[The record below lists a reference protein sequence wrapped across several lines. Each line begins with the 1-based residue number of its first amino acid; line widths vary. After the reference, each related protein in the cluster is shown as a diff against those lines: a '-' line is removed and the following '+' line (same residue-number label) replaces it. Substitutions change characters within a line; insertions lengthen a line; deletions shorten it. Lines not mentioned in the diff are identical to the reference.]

1 MAKRWYIV
9 HTKTNQERKVKSLL
23 DHLIRQGES
32 NIFQAIVPTEK
43 ITEIIKGQRK
53 VRSREFFPGYIL
65 VEMDLDEET
74 WHKIRTTSNVL
85 GILGESDRPTP
96 LPEEEVRTLLDV
108 LEEKKKK
115 PSPKVEFEKGEH
127 VEIKEGPFVNF
138 SGIVEEINPEKERL
152 KVGIFIFG
160 RATMVELEYW
170 QVEKV

>member
-9 HTKTNQERKVKSLL
+9 HTKTNQEKKVKSLL
-23 DHLIRQGES
+23 EHLITQGEYK
-32 NIFQAIVPTEK
+32 IFQVIVPTEE

-53 VRSREFFPGYIL
+53 VKPREFFPGYIL

-74 WHKIRTTSNVL
+74 WHEIRTTSNVL
-85 GILGESDRPTP
+85 GILGEGDRPTP
-96 LPEEEVRTLLDV
+96 LPEEEIQTLLKV

-127 VEIKEGPFVNF
+127 VEIKEGPFANF
-138 SGIVEEINPEKERL
+138 SGIVEEVNPEKERL